1 MVFLGWWSYDGR
13 ICKTKSGKVGRF
25 IVYQGLNFIDRW
37 MESMVHR
44 LWAISWLQLN
54 LVFRS
59 NSLKLARW
67 HLVHYL
73 RTDYLRTEAIS
84 YALSSKSVIESPY
97 CRITGIVNWSTLGLK
112 AVLTY
117 VNTDVYRSK
126 SLFTSKL
133 RVFDLD
139 GVTNRSEE
147 LLPGVHS
154 PIHQH
159 NTRLTSR
166 GLRYDPNHFRLHK
179 SFWIRDKFD
188 QGVMPPRAYNWYFFM
203 QIMKIF
209 FHSF

>member
-1 MVFLGWWSYDGR
+1 M
-13 ICKTKSGKVGRF
+13 
-25 IVYQGLNFIDRW
+25 
-37 MESMVHR
+37 
-44 LWAISWLQLN
+44 
-54 LVFRS
+54 
-59 NSLKLARW
+59 
-67 HLVHYL
+67 
-73 RTDYLRTEAIS
+73 
-84 YALSSKSVIESPY
+84 
-97 CRITGIVNWSTLGLK
+97 
-112 AVLTY
+112 
-117 VNTDVYRSK
+117 YRSK

-188 QGVMPPRAYNWYFFM
+188 QGVMPPRAYNWYFFSCRLWKYFFIVFRIILHKSSKRNY
-203 QIMKIF
+203 QITTSTHVYRLSYSWGSFENTRIWPFLFWKPLSILHLIVMHENF
-209 FHSF
+209 FMCLRLRWLISEKSWYGLTFHFPHRIKPLYNTI

>member
-1 MVFLGWWSYDGR
+1 M
-13 ICKTKSGKVGRF
+13 
-25 IVYQGLNFIDRW
+25 
-37 MESMVHR
+37 
-44 LWAISWLQLN
+44 
-54 LVFRS
+54 
-59 NSLKLARW
+59 
-67 HLVHYL
+67 
-73 RTDYLRTEAIS
+73 
-84 YALSSKSVIESPY
+84 
-97 CRITGIVNWSTLGLK
+97 
-112 AVLTY
+112 TY
-117 VNTDVYRSK
+117 VNIDVYRSK

-188 QGVMPPRAYNWYFFM
+188 QGVMPPRAYNWYSCRLWKYFFIVFRIILHKSSKRNYQITTSTHVYRLSHRWRSFLNNLSCFGNRILHLIVMHENFFM
-203 QIMKIF
+203 CLRHIGEIVVWTNIIF
-209 FHSF
+209 PTE